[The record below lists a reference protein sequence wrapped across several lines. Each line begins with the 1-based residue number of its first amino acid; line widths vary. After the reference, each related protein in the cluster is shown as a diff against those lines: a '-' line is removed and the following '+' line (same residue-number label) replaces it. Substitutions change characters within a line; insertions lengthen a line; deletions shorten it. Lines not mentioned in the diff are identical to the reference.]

1 MTTRKRMA
9 ALGMAA
15 LVTGTALSGCS
26 TNGLGDL
33 PLPAPG
39 VGTGGYHLTA
49 LFSNILNL
57 PNNAKVKLAGADV
70 GQVDD
75 MRVSN
80 YTAITTLRI
89 LDGVRLPKGSTAE
102 LRSATPLG
110 DVFVSI
116 RPPAGATSDSP
127 ILREGDTIGLDSTM
141 AAATV
146 ESVLSSAALVS
157 NGGAVRNLTNVIN
170 GFGKATGDQG
180 QAFGDLIKDSNR
192 LLGTLNTRSAQIS
205 DALTQTSRLADQLD
219 TKNQALTDIVKEADP
234 ATEALAANTAQL
246 SQLVL
251 QIGATTKQLQ
261 KFPSIAGT
269 DTSGHSLIKDANTVA
284 KAWNDVAQDPTVDIN
299 NLNRQITTLVKS
311 TPSNAISVR
320 VSIDRLVLGSIPDA
334 GFKGDV
340 GSHGP
345 KRYNW
350 AQLVGS
356 FKYTLWRLQ
365 ERVVGKGVYG
375 DDVPM
380 RPSPTEPG
388 VIERVPGPPP
398 GAVPPAPSNPGAP
411 VPPPPG
417 QAVPASAPAP
427 GAVPAPT
434 STPTPAPA
442 PAPGPAPGPE
452 VMGQ

>member
-1 MTTRKRMA
+1 MSSSR
-9 ALGMAA
+9 
-15 LVTGTALSGCS
+15 
-26 TNGLGDL
+26 
-33 PLPAPG
+33 
-39 VGTGGYHLTA
+39 
-49 LFSNILNL
+49 
-57 PNNAKVKLAGADV
+57 
-70 GQVDD
+70 
-75 MRVSN
+75 
-80 YTAITTLRI
+80 
-89 LDGVRLPKGSTAE
+89 
-102 LRSATPLG
+102 
-110 DVFVSI
+110 FV
-116 RPPAGATSDSP
+116 PPAGATSDSP
-127 ILREGDTIGLDSTM
+127 ILQEGDTIGLDSTM

-205 DALTQTSRLADQLD
+205 DALTQTSQLADQLD
-219 TKNQALTDIVKEADP
+219 AKNQTLTDIVKEADP

-269 DTSGHSLIKDANTVA
+269 DTSGHSIIKDANTIA
-284 KAWNDVAQDPTVDIN
+284 KSWNDIAQDPTVDIN
-299 NLNRQITTLVKS
+299 GLNRQITTLIKS

-320 VSIDRLVLGSIPDA
+320 VSIDKLVLGSIPDA
-334 GFKGDV
+334 GFKGDI

-375 DDVPM
+375 EDVPM

-398 GAVPPAPSNPGAP
+398 GAP
-411 VPPPPG
+411 VPAPPG
-417 QAVPASAPAP
+417 QAEPASAPAP
-427 GAVPAPT
+427 GPVPGT
-434 STPTPAPA
+434 APA
-442 PAPGPAPGPE
+442 PLPATGPAPGPE

>member
-1 MTTRKRMA
+1 MTTRKRLA
-9 ALGMAA
+9 AM
-15 LVTGTALSGCS
+15 GTATMLAATVLSGCA

-89 LDGVRLPKGSTAE
+89 QDGVRLPKGSTAE

-116 RPPAGATSDSP
+116 RPPAGATFDSP
-127 ILREGDTIGLDSTM
+127 ILREGDTIDLDSTM

-205 DALTQTSRLADQLD
+205 EALTQTSRLADQLD

-269 DTSGHSLIKDANTVA
+269 DTSGHSLIKDANTIA

-299 NLNRQITTLVKS
+299 ALNRQFTSLIKV
-311 TPSNAISVR
+311 TPSDTISVR
-320 VSIDRLVLGSIPDA
+320 VSIDRLILGSIPDA

-398 GAVPPAPSNPGAP
+398 GAAPPAPSNPGAP

-427 GAVPAPT
+427 GPT
-434 STPTPAPA
+434 STPTPAPG
-442 PAPGPAPGPE
+442 PGPGPE

>member
-1 MTTRKRMA
+1 MATRKRLA
-9 ALGMAA
+9 AM
-15 LVTGTALSGCS
+15 GTAAMLAATVLSGCG

-39 VGTGGYHLTA
+39 VGSGGYHLTA

-89 LDGVRLPKGSTAE
+89 IHGVRLPKGSTAE

-127 ILREGDTIGLDSTM
+127 ILKEGDTIGLDSTM

-205 DALTQTSRLADQLD
+205 DALTQTSQLADQLD
-219 TKNQALTDIVKEADP
+219 TKNQTLTDIVKEADP

-269 DTSGHSLIKDANTVA
+269 DTSGHSVIKDANTIA
-284 KAWNDVAQDPTVDIN
+284 KSWNDIAQDPTIDIN
-299 NLNRQITTLVKS
+299 GLNRQITTLIKS

-320 VSIDRLVLGSIPDA
+320 VSIDKLVLGSIPDA
-334 GFKGDV
+334 GFKGDI

-375 DDVPM
+375 EDVPM

-398 GAVPPAPSNPGAP
+398 GAAPPATSNPGAP
-411 VPPPPG
+411 VPAPPG
-417 QAVPASAPAP
+417 QAEPASAPAP
-427 GAVPAPT
+427 GPVPGT
-434 STPTPAPA
+434 APA
-442 PAPGPAPGPE
+442 PVPAPGPE